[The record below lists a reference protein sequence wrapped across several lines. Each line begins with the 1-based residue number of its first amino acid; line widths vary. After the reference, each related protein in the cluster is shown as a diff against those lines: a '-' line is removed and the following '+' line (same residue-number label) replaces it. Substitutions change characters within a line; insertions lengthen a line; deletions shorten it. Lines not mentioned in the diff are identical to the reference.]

1 MSTVNVKRCILLAAM
16 AIWGA
21 AATASADPFVYV
33 LGRTGGTPRLNVLTV
48 IDAANNTKGTRIT
61 LGTSNGFIL
70 PQAMAMSP
78 DGTRIYVAND
88 LEDTI
93 SVVSTATNAVEETWP
108 AALGGLGPRAL
119 TVSPDSQRLYVARRD
134 GSLTVIDVA
143 SRTRVADLPLRL
155 GSLFGVAASPDGS
168 RVYAMATGSDTL
180 AIVGTAPF
188 GLIATVN
195 LDLSGRL
202 LRGDTVSLSPDG
214 RFAYLPQFSTWED
227 FCGGDPN
234 CIPLSPPSGA
244 ASSRVSVLDT
254 TTNTIVA
261 ATTVGNL
268 ATRSYH
274 VAASPNGAV
283 VYAPNT
289 GGLLV
294 RLSPSTHARLGETQS
309 QALAT
314 GRAVA
319 FLADSTRAYVATNQ
333 NVVAVNVATHS
344 VSATIPFAIAVDGT
358 PNAIVTT
365 PPAPP
370 GAPANLRATV
380 NGNRVSLSWDAAS
393 GAVAGYVLEGGVG
406 PGEVMASIPTGQ
418 SAPTFTFDAPT
429 GAFYIRL
436 HAIGAGGRSE
446 PSNEIQIL
454 VNVPQP
460 PSAPAVLRGLAN
472 GSNLALSWTNTFTGG
487 QPTSLVL
494 DVSGAITTSLP
505 LPLSESF
512 EYSGVPPGTYTF
524 TVRAAN
530 SAGPSSSSNPVT
542 LAFPGTC
549 PGAPQAPTNFTVTRQ
564 GSQLTAS
571 WDPPSAG
578 PAVNGYVLIV
588 TGAMNLTLPLSDR
601 SVGGGVP
608 PGTYQ
613 LAVRAVNPCGT
624 GPDTPV
630 QQVTV
635 P

>member
-1 MSTVNVKRCILLAAM
+1 LSTVNLTRCIVLAVM
-16 AIWGA
+16 AVCSTA
-21 AATASADPFVYV
+21 AIASADPFVYV
-33 LGRTGGTPRLNVLTV
+33 LSRTLDAPRVNVLTV
-48 IDAANNTKGTRIT
+48 IDAATNTKGARIT

-78 DGTRIYVAND
+78 DGNRIYVAND
-88 LEDTI
+88 LEGTI

-108 AALGGLGPRAL
+108 AALGGIGPRAL
-119 TVSPDSQRLYVARRD
+119 AVSPDGQRLYVARLN
-134 GSLTVIDVA
+134 GSLTVVDVA
-143 SRTRVADLPLRL
+143 SRTQIADLPLGLR
-155 GSLFGVAASPDGS
+155 SLYGVAASPDGS
-168 RVYAMATGSDTL
+168 RVYAMAPFSDTL

-195 LDLSGRL
+195 LDLSLRL

-214 RFAYLPQFSTWED
+214 RFAYLPQVSTWSD
-227 FCGGDPN
+227 TCGNDPN
-234 CIPLSPPSGA
+234 CGLLSPPAGA

-261 ATTVGNL
+261 TTTVGNL
-268 ATRSYH
+268 STRSYH

-319 FLADSTRAYVATNQ
+319 FLADSTRAYVATDQ
-333 NVVAVNVATHS
+333 SVVAVNATTHA
-344 VSATIPFAIAVDGT
+344 VMATIPFATAVDGR

-365 PPAPP
+365 PPEAPGP
-370 GAPANLRATV
+370 PSNLRATV
-380 NGNRVSLSWDAAS
+380 TGNRVSLSWDAAS

-406 PGEVMASIPTGQ
+406 PGEVMASIPTGT
-418 SAPTFTFDAPT
+418 SATTFTFDAPN
-429 GAFYIRL
+429 GAFYVRI
-436 HAIGAGGRSE
+436 HAIGGGGRSGA
-446 PSNEIQIL
+446 SNEIRIL
-454 VNVPQP
+454 VNVAQP
-460 PSAPAVLRGLAN
+460 PSMPAALRGLVN
-472 GSNLALSWTNTFTGG
+472 GSNVALSWTNTFMGG
-487 QPTSLVL
+487 QPTSLML
-494 DVSGAITTSLP
+494 DVSGAITASLP

-512 EYSGVPPGTYTF
+512 EYAGVPPGTYTF
-524 TVRAAN
+524 TVRAVN
-530 SAGPSSSSNPVT
+530 STGSSSASNPIT
-542 LAFPGTC
+542 LTFPGTC

-564 GSQLTAS
+564 GSQITAS
-571 WDPPSAG
+571 WDPPGAGSA
-578 PAVNGYVLIV
+578 VTGYVLIV

-601 SVGGGVP
+601 SISGAVP

-613 LAVRAVNPCGT
+613 LAVRAVNPCGA